1 MSESSNNEKDNRQT
15 EKPASVTATTVA
27 EYFNTHECFEF
38 RLLREMRLVDF
49 RKRIKAIK
57 KSSKV
62 TDLAAKK
69 EAQKEFGITTLEQER
84 KYLADWL
91 TEMQA
96 NAAAASASERQR
108 RHRQKMRNQPFESAI
123 ADLPPTAS
131 PSVEMDWVKSHPA
144 MTRKDRQKDTG
155 DKILITP
162 DDILKAPNGKCPSR
176 SAAQMLQHYAN
187 KPDAFFKEL
196 LSETKKA
203 KSQEDEVEA
212 EKRAIKTNS
221 EISEML
227 AALFPEATQ

>member
-1 MSESSNNEKDNRQT
+1 MNDKNSEKNKKD
-15 EKPASVTATTVA
+15 PSVTALAIA
-27 EYFNTHECFEF
+27 EFFNANECFDF
-38 RLLREMRLVDF
+38 RMLREMRIVEY
-49 RKRIKAIK
+49 RKKIKSLRK
-57 KSSKV
+57 TNKV
-62 TDLAAKK
+62 TELAARK
-69 EAQKEFGITTLEQER
+69 EAQREFGMKTLAEER
-84 KYLADWL
+84 ALLAEWL
-91 TEMQA
+91 TEMQN

-108 RHRQKMRNQPFESAI
+108 RSREKKRNAPFETAI

-131 PSVEMDWVKSHPA
+131 PSIEMDWVKSHPA
-144 MTRKDRQKDTG
+144 MTRKDRQKNTT

-212 EKRAIKTNS
+212 EKRVIKTNS
-221 EISEML
+221 EIAEML
-227 AALFPEATQ
+227 DALFSEESD

>member
-1 MSESSNNEKDNRQT
+1 MNDNNSEQNKKD
-15 EKPASVTATTVA
+15 PSVTALAIA
-27 EYFNTHECFEF
+27 EFFNANECFDF
-38 RLLREMRLVDF
+38 RMLREMRIVEY
-49 RKRIKAIK
+49 RKKIKSLRK
-57 KSSKV
+57 TNKV
-62 TDLAAKK
+62 TELAARK
-69 EAQKEFGITTLEQER
+69 EAQREFGMKTLAEER
-84 KYLADWL
+84 ALLAEWL
-91 TEMQA
+91 TEMQN

-108 RHRQKMRNQPFESAI
+108 RSREKKRNAPFETAI

-131 PSVEMDWVKSHPA
+131 PSIEMDWVKSHPA
-144 MTRKDRQKDTG
+144 MTRKDRQKNTT

-212 EKRAIKTNS
+212 EKRVIKTNS
-221 EISEML
+221 EIAEML
-227 AALFPEATQ
+227 DALFSEESD

>member
-1 MSESSNNEKDNRQT
+1 MTNLKEE
-15 EKPASVTATTVA
+15 
-27 EYFNTHECFEF
+27 
-38 RLLREMRLVDF
+38 RE
-49 RKRIKAIK
+49 A
-57 KSSKV
+57 
-62 TDLAAKK
+62 LA
-69 EAQKEFGITTLEQER
+69 Q
-84 KYLADWL
+84 WL
-91 TEMQA
+91 TQIQDNA
-96 NAAAASASERQR
+96 NQEAASERSR
-108 RHRQKMRNQPFESAI
+108 RFREKKRNQPFEDAI
-123 ADLPPTAS
+123 ADLPATAS

-144 MTRKDRQKDTG
+144 MTRKDRQKNAT

-162 DDILKAPNGKCPSR
+162 SDILDAPNGKCPSR

>member
-1 MSESSNNEKDNRQT
+1 MTQKDSQQNKQQ
-15 EKPASVTATTVA
+15 ASVSAKAIADHFTA
-27 EYFNTHECFEF
+27 NECFEF
-38 RLLREMRLVDF
+38 RMLREMRLVEF
-49 RKRIKAIK
+49 KKRCKALK
-57 KSSKV
+57 KANKV

-69 EAQKEFGITTLEQER
+69 EAQREFGMTTLAEER
-84 KYLADWL
+84 ESLAQWL
-91 TEMQA
+91 TQIQEDA
-96 NAAAASASERQR
+96 NQAAASERSR
-108 RHRQKMRNQPFESAI
+108 RFREKKRNQPFEDAI
-123 ADLPPTAS
+123 ADLPATAS

-144 MTRKDRQKDTG
+144 MTRKDRQKNAT

-227 AALFPEATQ
+227 SALFPEATQ